1 MSLGVLVTVN
11 APAKQSARSS
21 IGCPLDPGDW
31 PELERPGGDLERWQY
46 KEVLSMLMMLC
57 SPRRGPG
64 RRHLHPGPQV
74 KFHLRRFVL
83 VAVGQLLVCRVL

>member
-46 KEVLSMLMMLC
+46 KEVLSDDDDAMLT
-57 SPRRGPG
+57 SPWPWEETSAPRASG
-64 RRHLHPGPQV
+64 
-74 KFHLRRFVL
+74 
-83 VAVGQLLVCRVL
+83 

>member
-46 KEVLSMLMMLC
+46 KEVLTRYVDDAMLT
-57 SPRRGPG
+57 SPRPWGETSAPRASG
-64 RRHLHPGPQV
+64 
-74 KFHLRRFVL
+74 
-83 VAVGQLLVCRVL
+83 